1 MQIRQFWITD
11 LASFFPLV
19 IQNFSLLNDKI
30 CSLPLRKF
38 FQCKSNK
45 NNLDAIYF
53 PLRMIECLKSNGS
66 SARGIRP
73 PIIIML
79 SCNSSFKDNILQFDG
94 TVYVVLSEQY
104 WSGKDLTCGDLQM
117 VLMPSSKSFGNKYKK
132 SVSVFAAFFIYPIYF
147 KFYYPCNMSHQF
159 ISRRIRIPMD
169 NLVDW
174 LTDCYILMC
183 YLLI

>member
-1 MQIRQFWITD
+1 MNGCSLNENLSLGRLDIIGGLGLTFCRLQIRQFWITD

-66 SARGIRP
+66 SARGICP

-104 WSGKDLTCGDLQM
+104 
-117 VLMPSSKSFGNKYKK
+117 
-132 SVSVFAAFFIYPIYF
+132 
-147 KFYYPCNMSHQF
+147 
-159 ISRRIRIPMD
+159 
-169 NLVDW
+169 
-174 LTDCYILMC
+174 
-183 YLLI
+183 